1 MNEGVTAQV
10 KANKREAWL
19 DVLALGNPPT
29 WQIAQVRALAH
40 YVAAEL
46 ILARGLRVS
55 INVEIL
61 VGGARV
67 WVGDKIGTDAFVDI
81 LELGLL
87 AKRFAALRVTWLPP
101 VNFR

>member
-1 MNEGVTAQV
+1 MSEGITAQA

-19 DVLALGNPPT
+19 ELLAVGDPPV

-87 AKRFAALRVTWLPP
+87 AKRFAALRIIWLPP
-101 VNFR
+101 INFR